1 MLSKGA
7 QYSMIR
13 KELIP
18 RFELVECLQGQN
30 TERCKNELDHNMHE
44 LMPPRIKIVPQGD
57 TNQVYKYTSPIRAE
71 FVIRKLLKFTVPV
84 AVIPSQAKTQEEMVE
99 EVAKFDEV
107 RIHENVIYAL
117 VSNEQKVIENFY
129 PVAEALRERFYFFHM
144 KPEGEEVAGSFIYAI
159 GNNNKFTKY
168 NISPK
173 DTK

>member
-1 MLSKGA
+1 
-7 QYSMIR
+7 
-13 KELIP
+13 
-18 RFELVECLQGQN
+18 
-30 TERCKNELDHNMHE
+30 
-44 LMPPRIKIVPQGD
+44 
-57 TNQVYKYTSPIRAE
+57 
-71 FVIRKLLKFTVPV
+71 VPV